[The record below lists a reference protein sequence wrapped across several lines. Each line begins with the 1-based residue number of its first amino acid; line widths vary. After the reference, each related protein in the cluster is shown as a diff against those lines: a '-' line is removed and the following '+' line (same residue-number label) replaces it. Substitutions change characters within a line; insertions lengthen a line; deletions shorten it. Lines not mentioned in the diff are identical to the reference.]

1 MEMKTSHR
9 FPLLMDRSL
18 PVLRPS
24 AGGGGLGY
32 SSVQLVQITEE
43 SMRKMKRMKGTWRR
57 NSRPQCLGRPDSTEE
72 AARPSICL
80 PRPAHEESRAVL
92 LFHDAPVSSV
102 IDSLT
107 TQTSY
112 DNNKQSG
119 GRGEQHDSQRQHLNT
134 LGPEISCSL
143 SSLMLQLHPVELVWG
158 F

>member
-57 NSRPQCLGRPDSTEE
+57 NVRHKRDRDREE
-72 AARPSICL
+72 EHVCNAYRENIY
-80 PRPAHEESRAVL
+80 EETSAL
-92 LFHDAPVSSV
+92 ALV
-102 IDSLT
+102 I
-107 TQTSY
+107 TQ
-112 DNNKQSG
+112 
-119 GRGEQHDSQRQHLNT
+119 SQRSET
-134 LGPEISCSL
+134 EG
-143 SSLMLQLHPVELVWG
+143 
-158 F
+158 